1 MYISS
6 KSSHQNNLPLT
17 HWDQEEHI
25 SPYEYSPFKLR
36 YSNNCAIQKLN
47 NAKSVMI
54 KQLKESP
61 SRMAKN
67 SDFVNLKIGQELW
80 QAANDLVLAGIT
92 DDPWRRQDQ
101 FMKLCREWVAY
112 TTDAAWHSANR
123 NERVRLIRSVF
134 APDWSS
140 LSFGYQPGGINPAYG
155 MEDLVNLI
163 ESKLKQIPD
172 LKIHILDV
180 TCAPAIDDGKLVGIF
195 TSMPDMSLGTPVK
208 NFTYNEVVIEV
219 TGETVA
225 YPGIAVT
232 LATPNG
238 LGGLWY
244 QSEMVLHD
252 DASLLAAF
260 GPYGWMKAVP
270 KNNKIVK
277 EFGSVVDDCQ
287 VLNWFGSV
295 PNSVSESK
303 NNPTTDHHITKEVDS
318 LPNLPNQ
325 QACGEGYIVCTEAIQ
340 GYGVNCALGS
350 CTKRIQP
357 NSPEAEIDATF
368 DVASPSMLKSAVAI
382 IVLSGSVVLL
392 LVFIAN
398 TLGKSRKLRLNEYSE
413 FRHDY
418 GAV

>member
-1 MYISS
+1 M
-6 KSSHQNNLPLT
+6 L
-17 HWDQEEHI
+17 
-25 SPYEYSPFKLR
+25 
-36 YSNNCAIQKLN
+36 
-47 NAKSVMI
+47 
-54 KQLKESP
+54 KQLKVSP

-92 DDPWRRQDQ
+92 DDPWRRQDR

-140 LSFGYQPGGINPAYG
+140 LSFGYQTGGINPAYG
-155 MEDLVNLI
+155 MEYLVNLI

-195 TSMPDMSLGTPVK
+195 TSMPDMSLGNPVK
-208 NFTYNEVVIEV
+208 NFTFHRSKNDEVVIEV

-260 GPYGWMKAVP
+260 GPDGWIKAVP
-270 KNNKIVK
+270 KDHKIVK
-277 EFGSVVDDCQ
+277 EFGSVVDNCQ

-295 PNSVSESK
+295 PNSGYETK
-303 NNPTTDHHITKEVDS
+303 NNPTYSPTIHWKLRPTDHHITKD
-318 LPNLPNQ
+318 
-325 QACGEGYIVCTEAIQ
+325 
-340 GYGVNCALGS
+340 
-350 CTKRIQP
+350 
-357 NSPEAEIDATF
+357 SPEAENDATF
-368 DVASPSMLKSAVAI
+368 DVASPSMLKSAVTI
-382 IVLSGSVVLL
+382 IVLLGSVVLL